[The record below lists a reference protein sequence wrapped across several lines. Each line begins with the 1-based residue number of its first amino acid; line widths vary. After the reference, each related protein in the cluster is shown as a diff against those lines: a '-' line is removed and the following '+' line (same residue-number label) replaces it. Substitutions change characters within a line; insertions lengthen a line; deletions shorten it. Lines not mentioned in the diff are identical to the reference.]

1 MLERALAERVALL
14 GISLVLD
21 HPRLG
26 GALRG
31 FPYDRG
37 VAERI
42 VRSPLATA
50 FRALPSLARRQVLRS
65 VPVELRMAAAYA
77 GPPSVAHAEALLR
90 AVEARS
96 VVLDGKLDAICI
108 GIAPSTAHLPRE
120 SPNPLLAAYLAL
132 GIVLQL
138 WRDDFPVVDGG
149 TAILVHDFNRRFPG
163 SQRPYRAFFGAARTA
178 EREARAL
185 ADYRAGRSAHPL
197 LPETDWEACQP
208 ALERLGAVIVAGC
221 RDAAAARMLGFIPA
235 HGVSAAL
242 DMARGRAGRDPR
254 IGFILSPPYF
264 PIRVSPVPGTLEGG

>member
-1 MLERALAERVALL
+1 M
-14 GISLVLD
+14 
-21 HPRLG
+21 
-26 GALRG
+26 
-31 FPYDRG
+31 
-37 VAERI
+37 
-42 VRSPLATA
+42 
-50 FRALPSLARRQVLRS
+50 
-65 VPVELRMAAAYA
+65 PVELRMAAAYA

-96 VVLDGKLDAICI
+96 VALDGKLDAICI
-108 GIAPSTAHLPRE
+108 GIAPSSAHLPRE

-149 TAILVHDFNRRFPG
+149 HRRSSSTTSTGASPARSGPTARSSARRG
-163 SQRPYRAFFGAARTA
+163 RA